1 MINYFIIISLI
12 NFLLFIYYRPLSKY
26 YNLFDYPDFK
36 RKLHFKPVSVLGGLY
51 IQINLLIIL
60 ILNSSGTNIINDNIL
75 ILNNE
80 FYLFFFTFLFYL
92 LGFYDDKYAIKP
104 NIKLFLMSFFVFL
117 LMYFDSTILI
127 NNLSFSFLEQK
138 INLGNYSY
146 FLTLLCFLLFINAF
160 NMLDGINGQA
170 SSYLIFIFVIFI
182 LKNIYIYIF
191 FTLLICLI
199 LFLILNFKNKSYLG
213 DNGTLSL
220 GFFVSY
226 IFIKSNQVN
235 NAFYADEIFLIM
247 CIPGYELL
255 RLAIERIMRK
265 RHPFIGDNNHIHHL
279 LLKNLGFKKTYF
291 IIQFLLII
299 PYLLFLIEK
308 NFFVSVLISLL
319 LYSLLIFFFKKKKH
333 KNI

>member
-80 FYLFFFTFLFYL
+80 FYLFFFTFLFYF

-319 LYSLLIFFFKKKKH
+319 LYSLLIFFFKKKK
-333 KNI
+333 I

>member
-36 RKLHFKPVSVLGGLY
+36 RKLHFKPVSILGGLY

-60 ILNSSGTNIINDNIL
+60 ILNSSGTNIIDDNIL

-104 NIKLFLMSFFVFL
+104 NIKLFLMSLLVFL
-117 LMYFDSTILI
+117 LMYFDSSILI
-127 NNLSFSFLEQK
+127 NNLSFSFWEQK

-146 FLTLLCFLLFINAF
+146 FLTPLCFLLFINAF

-182 LKNIYIYIF
+182 LKNMYIYFF

-199 LFLILNFKNKSYLG
+199 LFLILNFKNKSFLG

-220 GFFVSY
+220 SFLVSY

-255 RLAIERIMRK
+255 RLAIERIMK
-265 RHPFIGDNNHIHHL
+265 KKHPFIGDNNHIHHL

-299 PYLLFLIEK
+299 PYFLFLIVK

>member
-80 FYLFFFTFLFYL
+80 FYLFFFTFLFYF

-104 NIKLFLMSFFVFL
+104 NIKLFLMSFLVFL
-117 LMYFDSTILI
+117 LMYFDSSILI
-127 NNLSFSFLEQK
+127 NNLSFSFWEQK

-182 LKNIYIYIF
+182 LKNMYIYFF

-199 LFLILNFKNKSYLG
+199 LFLILNFKNKSFLG

-220 GFFVSY
+220 SFLVSY

-319 LYSLLIFFFKKKKH
+319 LYSLLIFFFKKKK
-333 KNI
+333 I